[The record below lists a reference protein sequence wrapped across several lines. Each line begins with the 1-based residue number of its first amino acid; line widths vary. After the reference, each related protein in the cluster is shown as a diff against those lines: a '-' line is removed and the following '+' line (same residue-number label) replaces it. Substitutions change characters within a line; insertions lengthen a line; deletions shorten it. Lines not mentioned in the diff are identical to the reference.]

1 MLKRHTLALSFFGIL
16 SIGVNA
22 QDIPQQTDNSSK
34 DQSTVAAS
42 DEKKKR
48 LDELAVRLLDQ
59 TINEIAMLKLPRNRA
74 TVYALAGHAYW
85 QFDQERS
92 RSLLRSVGP
101 ELLAFQTE
109 READEKKRKNDYWD
123 FYSVNNLRRA
133 AIELIAERDS
143 ELALQ
148 TLLQTRSQEI
158 VDALVKFRKADTRTG
173 EYNRSSSLA
182 QQEMDLERT
191 IIEATAEQ
199 DPERAIKMIK
209 ESLAN
214 GVSQSV
220 IGLLNKLHK
229 KDPKK
234 AGELA
239 DDIIRKLVETD
250 LVLKDD
256 AMRTAIFILSAEE
269 IEKFAASEKIQLYRF
284 SESQLKVLANK
295 LADTFLNATPG
306 GKNDLAA
313 SLALTLPKIEKLAP
327 ERAAQLRQ
335 KLGTLKKDQTP
346 EQAKRSRI
354 EQLMIGDSTA
364 EELLKEAI
372 SLKGDSDERMVYSM
386 LATKISVME
395 NEDEAKALIEK
406 IPDEEAKELASDLL
420 ATAKTTRAKKADD
433 MESAR
438 KSIQAIT
445 ESNQKLFQLVSLAR
459 RQYQIGTDDA
469 KDAAKGLM
477 RDAEAVAANMSDDK
491 EQLQG
496 RFQII
501 GGYALVDPDRAFQLF
516 EPIIDQIN
524 DVVQAY
530 AILSKY
536 ESRNTVFSKG
546 ELVIEP
552 SGFGANM
559 LLYQAAPQIQFLAKA
574 DLERMALLA
583 DRFHRADSKT
593 IVRLMLA
600 KGYTQTDKE
609 ADSSLRPSFRV
620 Y

>member
-22 QDIPQQTDNSSK
+22 QDIPQQTDNSK